1 MKVGDAPISYQNN
14 SFFVLLLI
22 SLFFGL
28 ELRFKPYGIPELNSL
43 NFVANLVMMITIF
56 GGLISSINQQTNLS
70 FILMIVIM
78 GLNFYFILLF
88 LKCFIQIKMH
98 FGQNFYFL
106 NKLFDKLWASG

>member
-43 NFVANLVMMITIF
+43 NLVANLVMMITIF

-70 FILMIVIM
+70 FVLMIVIM
-78 GLNFYFILLF
+78 GLNLYFILLILEMFHSDKNTFWSKF
-88 LKCFIQIKMH
+88 LLFKH
-98 FGQNFYFL
+98 NF
-106 NKLFDKLWASG
+106 